1 VTAEG
6 RGGLGDT
13 LFALFHVA
21 LLAAMAV
28 SGILSLIK
36 GNTGRFMIIFGGLA
50 IYYFLVLDKPVRA
63 EIERR
68 RSLRAEAPPRSKKP

>member
-1 VTAEG
+1 VTEKG

-21 LLAAMAV
+21 LLAGLAV
-28 SGILSLIK
+28 SGVVSLIK
-36 GNTGRFMIIFGGLA
+36 GNTGQFLIIFGGLA

-63 EIERR
+63 EIQRR
-68 RSLRAEAPPRSKKP
+68 RSLRAEEPPRSKKP